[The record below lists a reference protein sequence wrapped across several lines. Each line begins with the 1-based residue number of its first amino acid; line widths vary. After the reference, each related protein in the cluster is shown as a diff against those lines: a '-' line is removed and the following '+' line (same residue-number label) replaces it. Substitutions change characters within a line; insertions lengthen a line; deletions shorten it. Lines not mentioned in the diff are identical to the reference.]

1 MMVPIIGVKE
11 GEKPSWKDGKY
22 APSESEVTRG
32 SFDPKGTGTETNN
45 LPKFG
50 EAPRLTKA
58 PKKQVPPDL
67 QKPPKPSDDIW
78 APTFILIKEPQFK
91 QVFGSSGSDSAWGRS
106 GNDDLAKNPSGG
118 SGGGGSGGKL
128 PPNKR
133 SALREVIQ
141 QLLRFFRPLGMF
153 VAGAVYQY
161 LRNIGDSTRWLFQV
175 FNPLWNGQE
184 QDVERGLRGLPD
196 YNYFWWGQRLGDGA
210 AIVTGI
216 LEIIAGGGAAAG
228 GGFLCI
234 AGFTCIGGAP
244 AIVAGV
250 ALGLHGTTTL
260 AAGVRNIVEELG
272 VLYSQGTGG
281 TGSQLYQKMTTPQLE
296 KARNSYQELIQEH
309 EKKLNDYIA
318 NPDAYDNDG
327 RLKNAPNSQ
336 IRQQIIQ
343 GRINALQKQIKK
355 QRDESIKI
363 EQELNRRK

>member
-1 MMVPIIGVKE
+1 MRRVNRRKRG
-11 GEKPSWKDGKY
+11 
-22 APSESEVTRG
+22 G
-32 SFDPKGTGTETNN
+32 SFDPEGTQTPTNN
-45 LPKFG
+45 LPEFG
-50 EAPRLTKA
+50 EAPRLNKA
-58 PKKQVPPDL
+58 PKGEVPIDF
-67 QKPPKPSDDIW
+67 QKPPKPGDIW
-78 APTFILIKEPQFK
+78 LIPTFIVKEPKFK
-91 QVFGSSGSDSAWGRS
+91 DVVFGSSGSDSPSGES
-106 GNDDLAKNPSGG
+106 GNDDLANNPSGG
-118 SGGGGSGGKL
+118 FGGGGSGGKL

-133 SALREVIQ
+133 SALAEVIQ
-141 QLLRFFRPLGMF
+141 QLLKFFRPLGMF

-161 LRNIGDSTRWLFQV
+161 LRNIGDSTKWLFQV
-175 FNPLWNGQE
+175 FNPYWDGQE
-184 QDVERGLRGLPD
+184 QDVERGLKGLPD

-234 AGFTCIGGAP
+234 AGFTCIEGAP

-260 AAGVRNIVEELG
+260 ATGVRNIVGELG

-296 KARNSYQELIQEH
+296 KARDSYQDLIQEH

-327 RLKNAPNSQ
+327 RLKNAPNPQ

-355 QRDESIKI
+355 QRDELIKI

>member
-1 MMVPIIGVKE
+1 L
-11 GEKPSWKDGKY
+11 D
-22 APSESEVTRG
+22 
-32 SFDPKGTGTETNN
+32 
-45 LPKFG
+45 LPTVIF
-50 EAPRLTKA
+50 
-58 PKKQVPPDL
+58 
-67 QKPPKPSDDIW
+67 
-78 APTFILIKEPQFK
+78 KEPQFK
-91 QVFGSSGSDSAWGRS
+91 EVFGSSGSDSPSGGS
-106 GNDDLAKNPSGG
+106 GNDDLPDNWLVVLWGG
-118 SGGGGSGGKL
+118 APGGKL
-128 PPNKR
+128 PENKR
-133 SALREVIQ
+133 SALAEVIQ
-141 QLLRFFRPLGMF
+141 QLLKFFRPLGMF

-296 KARNSYQELIQEH
+296 KARNSYQDLIQEH

-327 RLKNAPNSQ
+327 RLKNAPNPQ

-343 GRINALQKQIKK
+343 GRSNALQKQIKK
-355 QRDESIKI
+355 QRDELIKI